1 MTGGKSERL
10 YRDHAL
16 GLPFEQKAAAARL
29 GTGQAD
35 RRNDS
40 SRLSAVT
47 LEPLRPRAAHV
58 VQLRSIAAVRQDGSD
73 GPENGHKIHPRFP
86 HAISPRVLWA
96 RVSANT
102 WKLWGNNVK
111 YAELDALSRPREVPR
126 SMDSSCPG
134 LTPQVGF
141 SRLAELNISE
151 LGQARVLL
159 HPSKKSASSKGVW
172 IAGSEPRS
180 WHRDRPQRP
189 KVWTPDPNAANYW
202 GAGAP
207 EEMRK

>member
-1 MTGGKSERL
+1 MMILVWIGASLSSSPAKAGDPVTTRYSVITGCPAFAGHDGGKSERL

-73 GPENGHKIHPRFP
+73 GPENGHKVAPPFP
-86 HAISPRVLWA
+86 PAIFPPHVVGGKCGPEVEGIWA
-96 RVSANT
+96 PS
-102 WKLWGNNVK
+102 GI
-111 YAELDALSRPREVPR
+111 RPRRRP
-126 SMDSSCPG
+126 
-134 LTPQVGF
+134 F
-141 SRLAELNISE
+141 S
-151 LGQARVLL
+151 
-159 HPSKKSASSKGVW
+159 P
-172 IAGSEPRS
+172 
-180 WHRDRPQRP
+180 
-189 KVWTPDPNAANYW
+189 
-202 GAGAP
+202 GAGP
-207 EEMRK
+207 